1 MEGPRPP
8 RAAGSRPEPAAALER
23 EVLPVGAATAGGA
36 ALPAAPADPGAWP
49 ASEGQESRFR
59 RTSANLRPIK
69 LYPFGVNR
77 DRLEE
82 AVSGLRLPV
91 TITRELREADVVMTL
106 KNYYRR
112 SPGPVKE
119 AEAAG
124 KPVFILKSN
133 TTTQIQQSLET
144 LYALE
149 TADPPRDLED
159 LVLRE
164 TQDAINRVLR
174 TAQPV
179 ELPPQN
185 AYIRRLQHQLAERF
199 QVGSRSTGRE
209 PHRRVKLYRTGTER
223 ERWS

>member
-1 MEGPRPP
+1 MGEAEGAAAPSGAKTLPFGDDV
-8 RAAGSRPEPAAALER
+8 RAATDAPE
-23 EVLPVGAATAGGA
+23 
-36 ALPAAPADPGAWP
+36 
-49 ASEGQESRFR
+49 SQEGRFR
-59 RTSANLRPIK
+59 RTGPTLRPVK
-69 LYPFGVNR
+69 VYPFGVNR

-82 AVSGLRLPV
+82 AIATLRVPV
-91 TITRELREADVVMTL
+91 TITKELRDADVVMTL
-106 KNYYRR
+106 KNHYRR
-112 SPGPVKE
+112 SPGPVQDAVE
-119 AEAAG
+119 TG

-133 TTTQIQQSLET
+133 TTAQIQQSLET

-164 TQDAINRVLR
+164 TQDAINRVLH

-209 PHRRVKLYRTGTER
+209 PHRRVKLYRLGTER
-223 ERWS
+223 DRWS